1 MALLIPSDTFLAAYL
16 FASLHLYPQ
25 VYQSTR
31 LVAVMVFEQDYH
43 GTIGLFSQHPFISS
57 ILLLLLLSYVLA
69 RSLMPKVDPAE
80 PPVISH
86 PVPFLGH
93 LIGIMASGMKYFVD
107 IG

>member
-1 MALLIPSDTFLAAYL
+1 MVAMASEQEF
-16 FASLHLYPQ
+16 HG
-25 VYQSTR
+25 STR
-31 LVAVMVFEQDYH
+31 
-43 GTIGLFSQHPFISS
+43 LFSQHPFISS
-57 ILLLLLLSYVLA
+57 IVLLLLCSYVLA

-93 LIGIMASGMKYFVD
+93 LIGIMVSGMKYFVD